1 MSKHEVSND
10 PTKHEL
16 DEDWEGNNVAF
27 TCPLCK
33 KVFIVSA
40 APIIHGGERICPK
53 CGKSTGHVTG
63 GRKGGGRAWIE
74 WVVTF

>member
-1 MSKHEVSND
+1 MPKHEVSND

-40 APIIHGGERICPK
+40 HLL
-53 CGKSTGHVTG
+53 STAASGYVPSAESL
-63 GRKGGGRAWIE
+63 RVMLRVAARVA
-74 WVVTF
+74 VVRGLSG